1 MLTTI
6 DIKRLQLPKLTPD
19 QIRRINNAEVTCKNA
34 TTNWAKNYW
43 YNVFQKLCKKYGC
56 EDYFRKTIQ

>member
-34 TTNWAKNYW
+34 TTNWAKNQW
-43 YNVFQKLCKKYGC
+43 YNVYQKLSKKYGC
-56 EDYFRKTIQ
+56 EDYFRKTIH

>member
-34 TTNWAKNYW
+34 TTDWAKNYW
-43 YNVFQKLCKKYGC
+43 YNVFKLCKKYGC
-56 EDYFRKTIQ
+56 DDYFRKTIH

>member
-19 QIRRINNAEVTCKNA
+19 QIRRINNAEVTCKYA

-43 YNVFQKLCKKYGC
+43 YNVFAKLCKKYGC
-56 EDYFRKTIQ
+56 EDYFRKTIH

>member
-34 TTNWAKNYW
+34 TTNWAKNYL

-56 EDYFRKTIQ
+56 EDYFRKTIH